1 MSDHPENI
9 EVVKESIDRERSNLL
24 TVIAALAFL
33 SVCLFVSNISMGAYA
48 VGAVNE
54 RDAVSIALD
63 DQRRQYHECTADH
76 ELTSLCDEEIV
87 SPPSR
92 DIRRDLEG
100 AGFSDILYSDHGTV
114 AEEDFDERPTK
125 NNEAF
130 GLLGRV
136 IYR

>member
-33 SVCLFVSNISMGAYA
+33 SVCLFVSNLSMAAYGI
-48 VGAVNE
+48 GAVNE

-63 DQRRQYHECTADH
+63 DQRRQYHECIAEHEVTA
-76 ELTSLCDEEIV
+76 LCDEELV

-92 DIRRDLEG
+92 DIRRDLES
-100 AGFSDILYSDHGTV
+100 AGFAEILYSDHSTV
-114 AEEDFDERPTK
+114 AEEDFDDRPTK
-125 NNEAF
+125 RNEAF